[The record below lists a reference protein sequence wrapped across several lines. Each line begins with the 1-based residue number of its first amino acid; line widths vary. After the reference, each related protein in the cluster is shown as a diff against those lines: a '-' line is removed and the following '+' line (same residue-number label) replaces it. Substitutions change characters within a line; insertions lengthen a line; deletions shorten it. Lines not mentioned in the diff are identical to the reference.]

1 MAFNKVRCITNQRDV
16 RKQSSKKYQISGM
29 EISLK
34 LVRFRV
40 SAGCHQ
46 HHHAGE
52 CGHMLKRLKNTVR
65 WRLPH
70 QNRMKRNLAQN
81 FHRFIILHSICT
93 VRAEVSFLF
102 FLRRKDE

>member
-1 MAFNKVRCITNQRDV
+1 MAFNKARCITNQRDV
-16 RKQSSKKYQISGM
+16 RKKSRKKYQISGM

-52 CGHMLKRLKNTVR
+52 CELMLERLKNAIR

-81 FHRFIILHSICT
+81 FHRFII
-93 VRAEVSFLF
+93 
-102 FLRRKDE
+102 